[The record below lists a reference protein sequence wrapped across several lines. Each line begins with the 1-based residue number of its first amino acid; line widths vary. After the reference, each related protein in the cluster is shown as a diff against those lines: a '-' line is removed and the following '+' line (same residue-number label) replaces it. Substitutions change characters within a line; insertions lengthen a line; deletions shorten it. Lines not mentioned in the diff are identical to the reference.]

1 MVVFAD
7 TFGGC
12 LLCICVAPFLDGL
25 TKRALLQAFSFSFSF
40 SLYRFVRECGM
51 LRMFS

>member
-1 MVVFAD
+1 MVVFAN

-12 LLCICVAPFLDGL
+12 LLRICVAPFLVGL
-25 TKRALLQAFSFSFSF
+25 TKRALLQAFSFLFF
-40 SLYRFVRECGM
+40 VFVRECGM